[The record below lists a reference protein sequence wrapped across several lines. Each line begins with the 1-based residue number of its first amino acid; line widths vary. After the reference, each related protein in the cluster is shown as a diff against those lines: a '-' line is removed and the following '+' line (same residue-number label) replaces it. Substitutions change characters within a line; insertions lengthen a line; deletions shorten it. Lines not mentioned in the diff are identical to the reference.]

1 MKSLEH
7 KADKYNKGIKLLILG
22 KLSKI
27 KQYIVNNYLHKD
39 EAY

>member
-1 MKSLEH
+1 MKSIEY
-7 KADKYNKGIKLLILG
+7 KADKYNKGIKLLTLD

-27 KQYIVNNYLHKD
+27 KQYIVDNYLHKD